1 MRYFSNIPWYVLI
14 VLCVLLMI
22 GAASAEILHETGS
35 LRGFLGGSCPN
46 CDYDN
51 WISHISEGIALP
63 GYNNYGP
70 VELDPQ
76 TNGFGRY
83 QLIPSNASGDSLI
96 AVWYSIFTY
105 FLNSDTSTVESRLI
119 SSGLDSI
126 YQLVVLS
133 DTNRVYYILRESL
146 NMAYYDSQMT
156 PEDTTDDVRG
166 SFDLG
171 WGVYVFSP
179 SATQPQVN
187 IQAPHVEDDFI
198 STFIGIDVFE
208 LYDAGFLMIAGAGR
222 EVLWTGQG
230 EYNNTKSLSD
240 PSRNYRTVFHT
251 AHRAFVDHYQGNFT
265 LQLHS
270 YDSEL
275 HAGMKSLVI
284 SAGPDDPF
292 PNEPIL
298 DRCVYDDM
306 ISLTPFIAVPANT
319 CGNHPDVTISAYYR
333 MYYEGGYAYQGNAP
347 VIPTTNDLFGYGQNQ
362 QVLYSHQGHRRYLD
376 PENFVHIEM
385 DEFPDP
391 ILDTITVFYQTNLP
405 GGVTFD
411 NYTHAFDYYRPAYQA
426 LGSAL
431 IRTPMSHLVVGS
443 PYPLIYPNVMV
454 YDSDTLFAFF
464 QNISLTENLSIQDA
478 YADGAVFSVAWAPL
492 GTILYPG
499 AQCSVQVVFHPQDA
513 GNFQRI
519 LTFSTDVGCSYLE
532 LEGTGLGGVGELEPP
547 MLDFG
552 PVSFNQSQISTVYL
566 VNTGNFPMQLLS
578 LIDTP
583 PHFFFLDFP
592 YHVAILPGQR
602 IPLQVLFMPLESGQ
616 YGDSIF
622 VVTDTYSLD
631 TLTLVVSGEGA
642 VLAEIFFDD
651 FSEDLGWTG
660 YGGTGEWTRGSPR
673 GGLGDDNYGGPDPTQ
688 DHTPDSNNF
697 VIGND
702 LTAIDGDYEASLGQ
716 TYWITTPAIDCSTYQ
731 NVFVKYWRWLGVE
744 RNQYDHASVEVYDG
758 TSWVRKWENSN
769 TTIDE
774 NNWSESVFDV
784 SHQAGG
790 NTQFRIRFGIG
801 STDGSWQYC
810 GWNIDDLVV
819 IGIVPSLPTID
830 DLTLSLAQGNRSVR
844 ITWSSVSEANLY
856 RVYRGDSLNFE
867 VGPDNMIIEI
877 APPDTIYI
885 DSGILNQTPHAF
897 YRVTFDY

>member
-1 MRYFSNIPWYVLI
+1 MKYFSNILLLLLI
-14 VLCVLLMI
+14 VLGVLWMN
-22 GAASAEILHETGS
+22 GAANAEILYETGS

-46 CDYDN
+46 CAYDN

-83 QLIPSNASGDSLI
+83 QLIPNSASGDSI
-96 AVWYSIFTY
+96 ITVWSSIFTY
-105 FLNSDTSTVESRLI
+105 LFNGDTSAVESRLI
-119 SSGLDSI
+119 ASGLDSI
-126 YQLVVLS
+126 YQLVILS
-133 DTNRVYYILRESL
+133 DTSRVYYILRETL

-179 SATQPQVN
+179 SATQPEVN
-187 IQAPHVEDDFI
+187 IQAPHCEDDFI
-198 STFIGIDVFE
+198 STFIAIEVFE

-230 EYNNTKSLSD
+230 EFNNTKSLSD
-240 PSRNYRTVFHT
+240 PSRIYQTVFHT
-251 AHRAFVDHYQGNFT
+251 AHRAFVDHYPADFT

-275 HAGMKSLVI
+275 HPGMKSLVV
-284 SAGPDDPF
+284 SAGADDPF
-292 PNEPIL
+292 PNEPVL

-333 MYYEGGYAYQGNAP
+333 LYYEGGYAYQGNVP

-376 PENFVHIEM
+376 SENFIHIEM

-391 ILDTITVFYQTNLP
+391 ILDTITVFYRTNLP
-405 GGVTFD
+405 GAVTFD
-411 NYTHAFDYYRPAYQA
+411 NYVHAIDYYRPAFQA
-426 LGSAL
+426 LGFAMSG
-431 IRTPMSHLVVGS
+431 TPMSQLVTAS
-443 PYPLIYPNVMV
+443 PYPLVYPEVMV
-454 YDSDTLFAFF
+454 YDSDTLFAYFH
-464 QNISLTENLSIQDA
+464 NISLTQNLSVEDV
-478 YADGAVFSVAWAPL
+478 YTDGVVFSVAWAPL

-499 AQCSVQVVFHPQDA
+499 SQCSVQVVFHPQDA
-513 GNFQRI
+513 GDFQRI
-519 LTFSTDVGCSYLE
+519 LTFSTDVGCSHLE
-532 LEGTGLGGVGELEPP
+532 LEGTGLGGVGELDPP
-547 MLDFG
+547 LVDFG
-552 PVSFNQSQISTVYL
+552 PVSFNRRQASTVHL
-566 VNTGNFPMQLLS
+566 RNTGNFPMNLVS
-578 LIDTP
+578 LIDSP
-583 PHFFFLDFP
+583 PHFFFTNFP
-592 YHVAILPGQR
+592 E
-602 IPLQVLFMPLESGQ
+602 IPIQPNQQITLELLFIPWGI
-616 YGDSIF
+616 GIF
-622 VVTDTYSLD
+622 CDTMYVVTDTYSSD
-631 TLTLVVSGEGA
+631 TLSLMVQGEGA

-651 FSEDLGWTG
+651 FSQDLGWTG
-660 YGGTGEWTRGSPR
+660 YGEAGEWTRGRPQ
-673 GGLGDDNYGGPDPTQ
+673 GGPGDDNYGGPDPLL
-688 DHTPDSNNF
+688 DHSSSADNF
-697 VIGND
+697 AIGND
-702 LTAIDGDYEASLGQ
+702 LTVTDGDYEAGLGQ
-716 TYWITTPAIDCSTYQ
+716 TFWITSPAIDCSIYQ
-731 NVFVKYWRWLGVE
+731 NVFLKYWHWLGVE

-758 TSWVRKWENSN
+758 TIWVRKWENSN
-769 TTIDE
+769 TTLDE

-790 NTQFRIRFGIG
+790 NAQFRIRFGIG
-801 STDGSWQYC
+801 PTDGSWQYC

-819 IGIVPSLPTID
+819 IGIVSPSPTIT
-830 DLTLSLAQGNRSVR
+830 DLTLALAQGNRSVR
-844 ITWSSVSEANLY
+844 ISWSSVSEANFY

-867 VGPDNMIIEI
+867 VGPESMIIEI
-877 APPDTIYI
+877 APPDTTYI
-885 DSGILNQTPHAF
+885 DSGILNLTPHAF